1 MEIENVKIRLP
12 SGKEASLIDA
22 LGFCYDISD
31 TDFQVLRVLMKSNG
45 KTEDELSSMLHLR
58 KASINRSVNKLAS
71 LGFIDREKDPN
82 SKGGRPRFIYT
93 AVPYESLVEKISK
106 DFKYCADLFSS
117 SFNRELVTK

>member
-22 LGFCYDISD
+22 LSFCYDISD
-31 TDFQVLRVLMKSNG
+31 TDFQVLRVLMKGNG
-45 KTEDELSSMLHLR
+45 KTEDDLSSMLHLS

-71 LGFIDREKDPN
+71 LGFVDREKDPN

-93 AVPYESLVEKISK
+93 AVSYDRLAEKMSK

-117 SFNRELVTK
+117 SFNSEFIK

>member
-31 TDFQVLRVLMKSNG
+31 TDFQVLRVLMKGTG
-45 KTEDELSSMLHLR
+45 KTEDELSSMLHLS

-71 LGFIDREKDPN
+71 LGFIEREKDPN

-93 AVPYESLVEKISK
+93 SISYEKLTEKITR
-106 DFKYCADLFSS
+106 DFKYCADIFSG
-117 SFNRELVTK
+117 SFGNEFTH